1 MRRILPRALLF
12 AITMLMLA
20 AIPAA
25 AQSEDGWLL
34 SNDDDDVLIG
44 VGRDVV
50 VGPTEQVDA
59 VVVIDGAATIEGNA
73 KGVVAVN
80 ADVTV
85 SGSTARVDDLFIIM
99 GTLTVNDGA
108 TLGDVYYTGTE
119 LSIDETTVTVEG
131 AVVDAQQE
139 LVGALAAIV
148 ALLIVLILFLLI
160 GWVIASLAMTLL
172 VIAFGTSQTRR
183 AAANIGGDV
192 LKTVVAGLL
201 MVFVP
206 SIVFGLLFVT
216 IVGIPLALVL
226 ATVWGFVAFLGQVV
240 VATWIGERILPRA
253 RMAARPYGAA
263 FLGML
268 LLILLV
274 WTIIVPLIAGILGIG
289 AVTLAGWRVL
299 RSGGVPPVPPGYG
312 MPYGAY
318 GAPAQVAP
326 PPYAP
331 PPYAP
336 PYQEPWPPQGG
347 QPPGAWPQR

>member
-1 MRRILPRALLF
+1 MRRTLPSALLF
-12 AITMLMLA
+12 AVTMLLLTVV
-20 AIPAA
+20 PAA
-25 AQSEDGWLL
+25 AQSEEGWLL
-34 SNDDDDVLIG
+34 SNDDDNVLIG

-59 VVVIDGAATIEGNA
+59 VVVVDGAAVIEGNVD
-73 KGVVAVN
+73 GVVAVN

-85 SGSTARVDDLFIIM
+85 SGSTARVDDLFTIM
-99 GTLTVNDGA
+99 GTLTVDDGA
-108 TLGDVYYTGTE
+108 TLGNTYYTGTE

-131 AVVDAQQE
+131 ETVDAQQE
-139 LVGALAAIV
+139 LVGALAALV
-148 ALLIVLILFLLI
+148 ALLIVLVLFLLI

-172 VIAFGTSQTRR
+172 VIAFGTVQTRR
-183 AAANIGGDV
+183 AAATISNDV
-192 LKTVVAGLL
+192 LKTIVVGLL

-206 SIVFGLLFVT
+206 GIVFSLLFVT
-216 IVGIPLALVL
+216 IVGIPLALILAVL
-226 ATVWGFVAFLGQVV
+226 WGFVAFLGQVV

-253 RMAARPYGAA
+253 RTASRPYGAA

-268 LLILLV
+268 ILILLV
-274 WTIIVPLIAGILGIG
+274 WTAIVPLIAGILGMG

-312 MPYGAY
+312 MPYGQ
-318 GAPAQVAP
+318 PMQVAP